1 MSLDTELDPDRP
13 ALVAVAHGSRD
24 PRSAATISALVDQV
38 RVQRPDLDVRL
49 SFLDLSTPRLPDVL
63 AAVAADGYRRAVV
76 VPLLLGN
83 AFHARVDLPGAVA
96 GAAARYPGLRLTVAD
111 VLGGDVPGG
120 DPRLA
125 GTALRR
131 LAEVAGPLDAPDL
144 GVVLA
149 ATGSSHASANAAVDR
164 LASSWAARHR
174 WSGCVAAFAT
184 ALSPTVPEA
193 IEQLR
198 AAGAGRIA
206 VAGWFLAPGLLPR
219 RVGRAALAVDPGAV
233 VAAPL
238 GPDAAVAAVVIDRYL
253 AAAQRDSGGQTDCQ
267 DRSRLVRARTLSGSV
282 PSTTCATVVSSRIDR
297 RLARTATQT
306 SCR

>member
-1 MSLDTELDPDRP
+1 MPLLSSLSSLSPPGTSPGTEPGTGPDPDRP

-24 PRSAATISALVDQV
+24 PRSAATIAALVEQV

-63 AAVAADGYRRAVV
+63 AAVAADGYRQAVV

-111 VLGGDVPGG
+111 VLGGD
-120 DPRLA
+120 PRLA
-125 GTALRR
+125 AAALRR

-174 WSGCVAAFAT
+174 WRGCVAAFAT

-219 RVGRAALAVDPGAV
+219 RVGRAALAVDPLAH

-238 GPDAAVAAVVIDRYL
+238 GPDADVAAVVIDRYL
-253 AAAQRDSGGQTDCQ
+253 AAARLDHLVSG
-267 DRSRLVRARTLSGSV
+267 
-282 PSTTCATVVSSRIDR
+282 
-297 RLARTATQT
+297 
-306 SCR
+306 

>member
-1 MSLDTELDPDRP
+1 MPPPPTLSPGTELDPDRPAPGAEPDPDPP

-24 PRSAATISALVDQV
+24 PRSAATISALVEQV
-38 RVQRPDLDVRL
+38 RAQRPDLDVRL

-63 AAVAADGYRRAVV
+63 AAVADDGYRRAVV

-96 GAAARYPGLRLTVAD
+96 SAAGRYPGLRLTVAD
-111 VLGGDVPGG
+111 VLGGGMSGGHMPGGHVPGG

-125 GTALRR
+125 GVALRR

-149 ATGSSHASANAAVDR
+149 ATGSSHASANAAVNR

-253 AAAQRDSGGQTDCQ
+253 AAAHAARRT
-267 DRSRLVRARTLSGSV
+267 RLVT
-282 PSTTCATVVSSRIDR
+282 P
-297 RLARTATQT
+297 
-306 SCR
+306 